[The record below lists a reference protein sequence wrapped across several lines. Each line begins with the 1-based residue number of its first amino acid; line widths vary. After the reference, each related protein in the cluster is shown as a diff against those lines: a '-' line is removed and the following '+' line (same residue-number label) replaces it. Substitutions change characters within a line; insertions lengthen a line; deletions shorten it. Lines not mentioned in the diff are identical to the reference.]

1 MIVMKEIDIDFSEF
15 GKRISLEIGIP
26 IQLKMDGVAFPLQS
40 VLVGMEIDEYLII
53 KIPAQFSN
61 VKHKLIP
68 GIDII
73 VRYIYQ
79 GIVFGFQTKLI
90 EVISRPV
97 KLLFLEYPKIIE
109 HHDLRSQKR
118 AQSIFPATIKIKDKV
133 IKGAIIDISI
143 NGCRFHILASQRE
156 PLHPVQID
164 DDVSLMCKFPGIH
177 GDHEVLGIIRNI
189 KKSRKELI
197 IGVEFMVLEQEIH
210 NHISKYIYAVEDF
223 GETPLK

>member
-1 MIVMKEIDIDFSEF
+1 MKEMEIDFSEF

-26 IQLKMDGVAFPLQS
+26 IQLQLEGVSFPLQS
-40 VLVGMEIDEYLII
+40 ILVGMEIESYLIL
-53 KIPAQFSN
+53 KIPAQFAN
-61 VKHKLIP
+61 IKHKLVP
-68 GIDII
+68 GTDII

-118 AQSIFPATIKIKDKV
+118 AHSIFPTVIKIKDKTNN
-133 IKGAIIDISI
+133 GAIIDISI
-143 NGCRFHILASQRE
+143 NGCRCHILASQRE
-156 PLHPVQID
+156 QLPPAQID
-164 DDVSLMCKFPGIH
+164 DEIKLLCKFPGIQ

-197 IGVEFMVLEQEIH
+197 LGVEFMVLEQEVH
-210 NHISKYIYAVEDF
+210 NHISRYIYAVEDF
-223 GETPLK
+223 AMTPFK